1 MICTLSGQQATA
13 FNAASAIRVRDILN
27 RVGAAGRWW
36 SSFAA
41 NNDLPAGYL
50 PSDGIDLVSL
60 YLTYQAMKGIT
71 LTASVENL
79 LNEYY
84 VPMQYRDHQRMEL
97 RRTCRFQQSGSEDRH
112 EAGLKIHFGGA

>member
-13 FNAASAIRVRDILN
+13 FNAAPAIRVRDILN